1 MKKKQDEP
9 PWNRDERIE
18 KKVKKTQTET
28 DEENALIGLGKMFP
42 KEAEETGNPFKPS
55 FGAAFRKER
64 EALKE

>member
-28 DEENALIGLGKMFP
+28 DEENALILLGIMFS
-42 KEAEETGNPFKPS
+42 EIREGNSILERLLVAFK
-55 FGAAFRKER
+55 KTR